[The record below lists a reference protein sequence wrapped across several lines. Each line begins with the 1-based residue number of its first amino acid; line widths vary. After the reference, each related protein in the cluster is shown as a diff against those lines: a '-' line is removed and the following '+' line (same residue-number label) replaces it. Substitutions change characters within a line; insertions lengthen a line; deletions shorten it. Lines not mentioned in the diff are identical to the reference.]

1 MHVPYTTLWDTIPI
15 NAKTAFSGSDDL
27 CLELKLSD
35 KSTQETLAECQ
46 LLPKGTTVHDILAP
60 ELITKIE
67 NYFQK
72 IRTLL
77 PNWLGNDY
85 SSWLIGSS
93 YSDRL
98 LDAIISNWQRKRPIW
113 ILIMLSSL
121 TEENIRLRNVPLLD
135 QFLDNAAGEMG
146 KTVQALE
153 TVDDQCMPLNRLED
167 HEVSTASFWVR

>member
-1 MHVPYTTLWDTIPI
+1 MHVPYTTLWDSIPI

-35 KSTQETLAECQ
+35 KSTRETLAKCQ
-46 LLPKGTTVHDILAP
+46 LLPEGTTVHDVLAS
-60 ELITKIE
+60 ELIQKIQ

-72 IRTLL
+72 IRNLL
-77 PNWLGNDY
+77 PNWLNNDF
-85 SSWLIGSS
+85 STWRIGSS
-93 YSDRL
+93 TYSDRL
-98 LDAIISNWQRKRPIW
+98 LDGIISNWEKKRPIW
-113 ILIMLSSL
+113 ILLMLSSL
-121 TEENIRLRNVPLLD
+121 TEENIRLRNIPILD

-167 HEVSTASFWVR
+167 DDVS